1 MNLIVQRRI
10 YSMSKNDW
18 WKKSV
23 VYQVYPKSYQD
34 SNGDGIGD
42 LPGLTSRL
50 SYIKDLGA
58 DVIWLNPVYKSPDQD
73 NGYDISDYRSIQPAY
88 GTMADFDELLQKAH
102 TIGLKII
109 MDLVVNH
116 TSDQHEWFQESKKSK
131 DNPYR
136 DYYIWRDP
144 VDGHEPNNWGSYF
157 SGSVWKFDK
166 TTGQYYL
173 HLFADGQPDLNWE
186 NPQVRDEVWSLMR
199 FWLDKGVDGF
209 RMDVINLISKP
220 AGLPDGQKAED
231 ERYADAGKMVADGP
245 RLNEFLQEMNQ
256 KVLSKYDVMT
266 VGEMPGSTPED
277 AIKYTGL
284 DANELNMVFQFDH
297 VGLEPNPDPRLG
309 KWNDQPIKLV
319 ELKQSLSNW
328 ETKLDGKGW
337 NSLYWNNHDQPRA
350 VSRFATDNPKYRVK
364 AAKMLGTTL
373 HMMQGTPYVYEGE
386 ELGMTNVHYE
396 KLAQYEDLES
406 INAYRELVED
416 EKIIDSESMLK
427 YLSYKSRDNART
439 PMQWDQTKNAGF
451 TSGKPWFSLNPNF
464 DEINARNQIEDSDSV
479 FSYYKKL
486 IRLRHQYDIIV
497 YGSYELLDPEDTE
510 VFAYK
515 RRYNDETLLVISN
528 FTDKELTR
536 DYDQK
541 QGATLI
547 GNYSDDQNME
557 LRPYES
563 KVYLLK

>member
-1 MNLIVQRRI
+1 MA
-10 YSMSKNDW
+10 YSDW

-23 VYQVYPKSYQD
+23 VYQVYPRSYQD

-50 SYIKDLGA
+50 PYIKDLGA
-58 DVIWLNPVYKSPDQD
+58 DVIWLNPIYKSPDKD

-88 GTMADFDELLQKAH
+88 GTMDDFDKMLQTAH
-102 TIGLKII
+102 VLGLKIM

-116 TSDQHEWFQESKKSK
+116 TSDQNKWFQESKKSK

-136 DYYIWRDP
+136 DYYVWRDP

-157 SGSVWKFDK
+157 NGSTWKFDE

-186 NPQVRDEVWSLMR
+186 NPKVRDEVWNVMR

-220 AGLPDGQKAED
+220 AGLPDGEKAPD
-231 ERYADAGKMVADGP
+231 EKYADVGKVVADGP

-266 VGEMPGSTPED
+266 VGEMPDSTPED

-284 DANELNMVFQFDH
+284 DSHELNMVFQFDH
-297 VGLEPNPDPRLG
+297 VGLSGNPDKRLG
-309 KWNDQPIKLV
+309 KWYDEPVKLV
-319 ELKQSLSNW
+319 ELKHSLSKW
-328 ETKLDGKGW
+328 ETELNGKGW

-350 VSRFATDNPKYRVK
+350 VSRFATDDPEYRVR

-386 ELGMTNVHYE
+386 ELGMTNVHYT
-396 KLAQYEDLES
+396 KLSQYEDLES
-406 INAYRELVED
+406 LNAYHEFVDD
-416 EKIIDSESMLK
+416 EKIVDKDSMLK
-427 YLSYKSRDNART
+427 YLSVHSRDNART
-439 PMQWDQTKNAGF
+439 PMQWDKNKNAGF
-451 TSGKPWFSLNPNF
+451 TSGKPWFELNPNF
-464 DEINARNQIEDSDSV
+464 GEINARSQIDDEKSV

-486 IRLRHQYDIIV
+486 IDLRHNSDLII
-497 YGSYELLDPEDTE
+497 YGDYELLDPEDE
-510 VFAYK
+510 QVFAYK

-528 FTDKELTR
+528 FTKKTVTR
-536 DYDQK
+536 DYGQSK
-541 QGATLI
+541 GKLLI
-547 GNYSDDQNME
+547 GNYDDDLDME
-557 LRPYES
+557 IRPYES
-563 KVYLLK
+563 KVYLFK